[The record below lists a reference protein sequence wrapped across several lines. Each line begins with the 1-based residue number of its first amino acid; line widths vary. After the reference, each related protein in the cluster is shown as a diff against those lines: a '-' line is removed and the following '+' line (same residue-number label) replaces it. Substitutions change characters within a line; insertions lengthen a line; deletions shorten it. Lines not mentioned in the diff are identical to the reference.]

1 MNYRA
6 RLDSLYEELFHL
18 DEVAGELDD
27 EANQRTDQRRKEI
40 LAEMRKLEGSLEFH
54 SRYA

>member
-54 SRYA
+54 CRYA